1 MHAIVHG
8 CQWYSRWEASCSFA
22 HSNGKQT
29 YTLLR
34 SLLVPAKPSDK
45 SFQDIANTLKCHFDP
60 KPLVIVERF
69 YFHRQDQAEVESI
82 SDYLAE
88 LNCLATHCEFEQ
100 YLEQAL
106 WDRLVCGIRHENTQ
120 KWLLLEVNLTLTEA
134 VDIVRSAEV
143 AEKQSIQLKE
153 KGSTST
159 GQVLKI
165 YTLAQPKD
173 WCDKQGVCICCGA
186 LGHQAR
192 DYYQEC

>member
-82 SDYLAE
+82 SDYLATSGDPLRIWAIPGTGSVRPPGVWYSAWEHTEMIVTRSE
-88 LNCLATHCEFEQ
+88 LDLNWSSRYCKKCRSCREAIYSVEGE
-100 YLEQAL
+100 
-106 WDRLVCGIRHENTQ
+106 GINKHRPSVEN
-120 KWLLLEVNLTLTEA
+120 LY
-134 VDIVRSAEV
+134 
-143 AEKQSIQLKE
+143 
-153 KGSTST
+153 T
-159 GQVLKI
+159 G
-165 YTLAQPKD
+165 TA
-173 WCDKQGVCICCGA
+173 
-186 LGHQAR
+186 
-192 DYYQEC
+192 